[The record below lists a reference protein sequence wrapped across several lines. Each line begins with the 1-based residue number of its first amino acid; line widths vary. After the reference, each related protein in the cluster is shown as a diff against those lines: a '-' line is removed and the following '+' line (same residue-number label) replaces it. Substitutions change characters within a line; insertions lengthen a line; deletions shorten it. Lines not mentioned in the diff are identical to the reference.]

1 MILFLMLIAVSPCL
15 FLLEAWLKW
24 PKLALYPESSRPVA
38 SPGSV
43 GAENPGDEHERQT
56 TAHPPWPSANG
67 AKTNERV
74 PGGRRGQ
81 PAMLPRLKRLGGTP
95 NSLW

>member
-43 GAENPGDEHERQT
+43 GAENPGDEHERHT
-56 TAHPPWPSANG
+56 TAPHPDHRQKGP
-67 AKTNERV
+67 KTTERV
-74 PGGRRGQ
+74 PRSRRVS
-81 PAMLPRLKRLGGTP
+81 PRCSRV
-95 NSLW
+95 